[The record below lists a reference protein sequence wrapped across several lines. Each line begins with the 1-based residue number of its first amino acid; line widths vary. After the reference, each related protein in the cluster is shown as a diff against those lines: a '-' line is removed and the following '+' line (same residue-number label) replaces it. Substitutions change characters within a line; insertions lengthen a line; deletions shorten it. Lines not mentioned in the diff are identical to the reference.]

1 LELEG
6 QKIAPKHLL
15 ELKPDA
21 DIQLKGGLLES
32 HILWLEG
39 EPIGAPVA
47 MHGPFVLNS
56 AQELDTAF
64 RRYRETQ
71 FGGWPWR
78 SAEPSFPPEHPRFAS
93 YEGGKREEYPDQPVK
108 EATE

>member
-1 LELEG
+1 
-6 QKIAPKHLL
+6 
-15 ELKPDA
+15 
-21 DIQLKGGLLES
+21 
-32 HILWLEG
+32 
-39 EPIGAPVA
+39 

-71 FGGWPWR
+71 FGGWPWP

-93 YEGGKREEYPDQPVK
+93 YEGGKREEYPD
-108 EATE
+108 